1 MDFLILILTFV
12 LIAVGTRPLEVI
24 LHELGHAIPAILVTR
39 QTVSIYIGS
48 HGDPSK
54 SLHFRVGLLE
64 VWFKYNPILW
74 QGGLCV
80 PSAENISA
88 NTGIIYTLAGPL
100 TSVVIAAVACYF
112 TFAYELHGA
121 IKLFIIF
128 FLISTVMDLLRNLI
142 PDSTPI
148 TLHDGTVTYN
158 DGFLLKWFFY
168 HKRHP
173 RAYEQ
178 AVELYNQKNFA
189 QAATAFEAMLT
200 GGIKN
205 ESVYR
210 LTIASFLEA
219 RNFDEAKDIS
229 DEFIAHGHMDSND
242 FTNAGIMYSR
252 TEQYDKAL
260 ALYDKG
266 LALNPDNK
274 FALNNKGFTLGLLGR
289 FEEALPLIDKAIE
302 IDKTFAYSYNNRGLA
317 RIKTGNVAAG
327 LDDIHHSLELDK
339 NNAYAYRNLGIYH
352 LDKGEFSEALE
363 LFEKAKQVDKDT
375 RSIDDLIHK
384 ATTVMQAER
393 LAR

>member
-1 MDFLILILTFV
+1 M
-12 LIAVGTRPLEVI
+12 EVI
-24 LHELGHAIPAILVTR
+24 LHELGHAIPAILMTR

-80 PSAENISA
+80 PSAKNIST

-121 IKLFIIF
+121 IKLFLIF
-128 FLISTVMDLLRNLI
+128 FLVSTVMDLFRNLI
-142 PDSTPI
+142 PDSTPV
-148 TLHDGTVTYN
+148 TLYDGRVTYN
-158 DGFLLKWFFY
+158 DGFLLKWLFY
-168 HKRHP
+168 HKRNP

-178 AVELYNQKNFA
+178 AVELYNQRNFA
-189 QAATAFEAMLT
+189 QAASSFKAMLT

-210 LTIASFLEA
+210 LAIASFLEA

-229 DEFIAHGHMDSND
+229 DEFIVHGRMDSND

-352 LDKGEFSEALE
+352 LDKGEFFEALE
-363 LFEKAKQVDKDT
+363 LFEKAKQVDEDT

-384 ATTVMQAER
+384 ATHHDAS
-393 LAR
+393 